1 MADVRSLQSQL
12 HRVNG
17 RSVCGDG
24 IILPLSSMS
33 EVLNKDRHTFSEMFW
48 NGTSFQQT
56 FVGVKEELG
65 AQSPRTSVSAIGN
78 SIGARCRIFL
88 HGNELVKLGPING
101 PTDVVRS
108 LLNIS

>member
-1 MADVRSLQSQL
+1 
-12 HRVNG
+12 
-17 RSVCGDG
+17 
-24 IILPLSSMS
+24 
-33 EVLNKDRHTFSEMFW
+33 MFW

-56 FVGVKEELG
+56 LLSVKEELG
-65 AQSPRTSVSAIGN
+65 AQSPRTSVSAKWN

-108 LLNIS
+108 LLNISKDILVLVMSRAFDTCLENGTPILTKLST